1 MKMTSRTGNRRNS
14 GAPRWTGA
22 FTLIE
27 LILVLALLTIVIAL
41 MAPSLGRFFHG
52 RAIEEEGQRLLA
64 MTRYAQ
70 SRAVSEGVPMELWM
84 NPTDGSYGVRI
95 LEGFA
100 SSTKSQTGSAT
111 GPVPGVGKDVSYKL
125 ADKLRFDFGQ
135 WGRGPNQTVSILFA
149 PDGSIGKDNPQR
161 VVIRQTDDDWTAI
174 VQSGNQMHYVIDQK
188 NNAEAIVSR

>member
-1 MKMTSRTGNRRNS
+1 
-14 GAPRWTGA
+14 
-22 FTLIE
+22 
-27 LILVLALLTIVIAL
+27 
-41 MAPSLGRFFHG
+41 
-52 RAIEEEGQRLLA
+52 